1 MRDRLGTRMI
11 ALLDQERV
19 AIRTANF
26 ERLAVIADKKGALFS
41 ALPDSDATPGELT
54 QIKQRIDANQTL
66 LSAAISGVAAAQD
79 RLSAVR
85 HVREG
90 LSVYNQSGQMDKV
103 KTPRPGME
111 KKA

>member
-1 MRDRLGTRMI
+1 MRDRLSTRMI

-19 AIRTANF
+19 AIRTADF
-26 ERLAVIADKKGALFS
+26 DGLAVIADEKGALFN
-41 ALPDSDATPGELT
+41 ALPDSGATRAELT
-54 QIKQRIDANQTL
+54 LIKQRIDANQTL
-66 LSAAISGVAAAQD
+66 LSAAISGVTAAQD
-79 RLSAVR
+79 RLTAVR
-85 HVREG
+85 HVRDG